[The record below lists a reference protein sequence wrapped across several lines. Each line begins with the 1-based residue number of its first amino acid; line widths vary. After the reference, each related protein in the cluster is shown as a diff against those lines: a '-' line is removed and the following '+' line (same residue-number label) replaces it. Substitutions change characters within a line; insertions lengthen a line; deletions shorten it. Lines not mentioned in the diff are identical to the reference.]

1 MFRTCWL
8 VVAVVLG
15 VLATPAHAQPKAA
28 KKYLRG
34 DPLELRGEKNFLRP
48 VVVRVAA
55 ARFVPREEPSLQAA
69 AYPGAVGFEF
79 LAEAYLVVSQ
89 QDTGFSFLALP
100 AADMKTIKEPLGWV
114 PTGLLVI
121 ADEARKLPG
130 GDVHEKAV
138 IVNTDV
144 SIQEDRTFLTL
155 PKDFAADFEEP
166 KVSARIRKE
175 FQDKKYLELSDN
187 AKIQISP
194 FDATARLIVDEAPGR
209 FYRFEVRPNPAGEM
223 IVMDSYGMAAVDDNP
238 FPKDGTKSTLP
249 PPVRRNGFRLA
260 NTFYVYAVYPTAD
273 KPTHYLL
280 GIDSN
285 IKAGQDANVV
295 IKGWVPNTRI
305 RPWNTGEALRWASM
319 PPDREPGVV
328 LASREGAD
336 NWWKDKEKKKSVKQV
351 VTETPGI
358 KWTPYTARILTL
370 RGHEPKTIGPG
381 PDPVHMLFEVAAP
394 GVVNTQTGTI
404 KAGGVSEATTKA
416 RLAVLLEGSKKLDIV
431 FVIDDSQSMES
442 YFKPV
447 GDIVEEVLKDAL
459 NNRETVTPPKPGT
472 VTRLRVGVTFYSDYE
487 AGKPVIRLAPG
498 PDGQPG
504 PKMWEIFN
512 IQTSAEQ
519 AANNLHRLVGDEN
532 DVQSIKGHKFRPG
545 GDEPEQLFQ
554 GIYDGV
560 QELQDELAQAPLAR
574 RVLILIGDM
583 ASHPLRLGKKEL
595 TDTEAIT
602 AIVKKLNPN
611 PPGKAIPGE
620 NGENPFEFY
629 AVRVEGND
637 SNPKARRLDA
647 IRMRTQMLDLC
658 DALNARYQEWNPNPE
673 KPSVVARFF
682 PDGGR
687 EKPEAQLP
695 LIQVEEL
702 TKALRARFLQI
713 RADQERLIGGI
724 SALQAGEW
732 PANPNQLDPTVV
744 SGLRAAG
751 LDPQQFAKTDAF
763 EVYLTGYVW
772 RHTRVGS
779 EQNQVQTE
787 FFLSAGQLDLL
798 ISSLDAFAGATRD
811 VLESPTKLQTLYSEQ
826 LKGLAREDQSFISF
840 KDAFKSRFGI
850 ITRTDFLKKQL
861 VDLKEGL
868 KADGLEVVELRRKVE
883 RLKDIRAGYDRP
895 MTIQKVGEKYKLNM
909 PELDDKYRLKE
920 LNYFTQPGSQVK
932 YYWIPI
938 EELP

>member
-1 MFRTCWL
+1 MFRFHWTATIMAL
-8 VVAVVLG
+8 VLMA
-15 VLATPAHAQPKAA
+15 APTSAQPRPA
-28 KKYLRG
+28 KQYKRG
-34 DPLELRGEKNFLRP
+34 DPLELRGEKNFQRP
-48 VVVRVAA
+48 IVVRVAA

-69 AYPGAVGFEF
+69 AYPGATGFEF
-79 LAEAYLVVSQ
+79 LAEAYLAATE
-89 QDTGFSFLALP
+89 QDTGFSFLALTG
-100 AADMKTIKEPLGWV
+100 DRKTIKEPLGWV
-114 PTGLLVI
+114 PTGLLVF

-130 GDVHEKAV
+130 GNVHEKAV
-138 IVNTDV
+138 IVNTVD

-155 PKDFAADFEEP
+155 PKEFAADFD
-166 KVSARIRKE
+166 VSVVSDQIKKA
-175 FQDKKYLELSDN
+175 FQDKKNLELSDK
-187 AKIQISP
+187 AKIQVSP
-194 FDATARLIVDEAPGR
+194 FDATVRLIMDDAPGR

-223 IVMDSYGMAAVDDNP
+223 VVMDSYGMAAVDDNP
-238 FPKDGTKSTLP
+238 FPRDGAKDGLP
-249 PPVRRNGFRLA
+249 PPVRRSAVRLA
-260 NTFYVYAVYPTAD
+260 NTFYVYAVYPSAD

-280 GIDSN
+280 GLSSN
-285 IKAGQDANVV
+285 IKVGEAPEVV
-295 IKGWVPNTRI
+295 IKGWVPHTRI
-305 RPWNTGEALRWASM
+305 RPWNTGEALRWANM

-336 NWWKDKEKKKSVKQV
+336 NWWKDKEKKKLVKQV

-358 KWTPYTARILTL
+358 KWAPYTARMLVL
-370 RGHEPKTIGPG
+370 SGHEPKVMALGQ
-381 PDPVHMLFEVAAP
+381 DPVPMLFEVAVP
-394 GVVNTQTGTI
+394 GVLNTQTGTI
-404 KAGGVSEATTKA
+404 KSGGVDVAAIKA
-416 RLAVLLEGSKKLDIV
+416 KLSALYEGSKKLDIV
-431 FVIDDSQSMES
+431 FVIDDSQRMES

-459 NNRETVTPPKPGT
+459 INRETVTPSKPGT
-472 VTRLRVGVTFYSDYE
+472 VTRLRVGITFYSDYE
-487 AGKPVIRLAPG
+487 AGKPVIRLAPT

-512 IQTSAEQ
+512 SQTSAVQ
-519 AANNLHRLVGDEN
+519 AANNLRRLVGD
-532 DVQSIKGHKFRPG
+532 IKGHQFRPG
-545 GDEPEQLFQ
+545 GDDPDQLFQ
-554 GIYDGV
+554 GIYDAV
-560 QELQDELAQAPLAR
+560 DEVQDELAQAPLAR
-574 RVLILIGDM
+574 RVMILIGDM

-602 AIVKKLNPN
+602 AMVKKLNPN

-713 RADQERLIGGI
+713 RADQERLIGGV

-732 PANPNQLDPTVV
+732 PASPYQLDPRVV
-744 SGLRAAG
+744 SALRAAG
-751 LDPQQFAKTDAF
+751 LDPQQLAKTDAF
-763 EVYLTGYVW
+763 EIYLTGYVW
-772 RHTRVGS
+772 RYMRGGG
-779 EQNQVQTE
+779 EQKQVQTE
-787 FFLSAGQLDLL
+787 FFLAEGELDQL
-798 ISSLDAFAGATRD
+798 IYSLDAFVGATRD
-811 VLESPTKLQTLYSEQ
+811 VLENPTRFQTLYTEQ
-826 LKGLAREDQSFISF
+826 LKALAREDRSFVSF
-840 KDAFKSRFGI
+840 ADAFKSKFGI
-850 ITRTDFLKKQL
+850 ITRTNFLQKTRT
-861 VDLKEGL
+861 DLTEGL
-868 KADGLEVVELRRKVE
+868 KADGLEIAELRQKVE
-883 RLKDIRAGYDRP
+883 RLKDTRAGYDRP
-895 MTIQKVGEKYKLNM
+895 IKIEKVGERYRLTI

-920 LNYFTQPGSQVK
+920 PNYFTQPGSSVK

-938 EELP
+938 DELP